1 MRRESSGWIK
11 IHRSLLDWEW
21 WDDLNTFRVWMT
33 ILLSVNHEP
42 KKWRGIVINEGE
54 MLTSYAAL
62 SQKCNMSVRSV
73 RTAIN
78 HLKSTGELTCTSTQR
93 YTLIKVLKWGDF
105 QGLGDAGDTL
115 IDTLSDKRPTNDRQ
129 ATDKRPTTNKN
140 EKNDKKVRNIFR
152 KPSVEEIRSYI
163 SEHGL
168 NVDADYFY
176 DYYESNG
183 WTVGKSHMKSWQ
195 STLNNWN
202 RREKKKPSDHV
213 VIDKPSYMGT
223 GYDPEAFKW

>member
-1 MRRESSGWIK
+1 MTTGWIK
-11 IHRSLLDWEW
+11 LHRSILQWEW
-21 WDDLNTFRVWMT
+21 WDDINTSRLWLT
-33 ILLSVNHEP
+33 ILLHVNHET
-42 KKWRGIVINEGE
+42 KQWKGQEIKAGE
-54 MLTSYAAL
+54 MVTSYRKLAHL
-62 SQKCNMSVRSV
+62 SGLSERSV
-73 RTAIN
+73 RTSLTRLQAT
-78 HLKSTGELTCTSTQR
+78 HEVTCESTHDRTTIR
-93 YTLIKVLKWGDF
+93 VVKWADF
-105 QGLGDAGDTL
+105 QGLDEQTDT
-115 IDTLSDKRPTNDRQ
+115 PTDRVTHQ
-129 ATDKRPTTNKN
+129 KSTTNKN
-140 EKNDKKVRNIFR
+140 KEDKNIRNKNIFR
-152 KPSVEEIRSYI
+152 KPSIEEIRSYI
-163 SEHGL
+163 AEKGL